1 MAAPESWT
9 WTPRGVP
16 GLRRRFV
23 RDSRRLDERLEQ
35 LAATHPDVVADAMGD
50 KALPLAGFGWSAERL
65 GNASLFWVS
74 GEMAALA
81 LDAALDVPEWS
92 PGQLI
97 TPT

>member
-1 MAAPESWT
+1 M
-9 WTPRGVP
+9 P

-23 RDSRRLDERLEQ
+23 RDSRHLDERLKQ

-50 KALPLAGFGWSAERL
+50 TALPLAGFGWSAERL
-65 GNASLFWVS
+65 GNAALFWVS